1 MSGDRWRWFNLVCV
15 CANPAHMMALVRRGR
30 GAHEL
35 CRFCSNIWSRAH
47 EPIRKSLIRFSLCAE
62 NRCEASQSKGGTD
75 RKWCGFRKAEFLQF
89 GAAVSPCLSFASLLI
104 FFFLGTICPH
114 RKMSRYP
121 VGSDSIPTCHPLS
134 LSLSLPFSFL
144 SLHHWHQE
152 FSPSPAFHILSCPL
166 SLFSPSPVLSC
177 ITLPSPARLRIS
189 SAASAAAHT
198 IRHFTQWI
206 Y

>member
-15 CANPAHMMALVRRGR
+15 CANPAHTMALVRRGR

-104 FFFLGTICPH
+104 FYFFLGTICPH

-134 LSLSLPFSFL
+134 LSLSPFLLPLTSSLTSRVFSLPCFSHLIMSPFPLLPL
-144 SLHHWHQE
+144 SCALLHH
-152 FSPSPAFHILSCPL
+152 PPL
-166 SLFSPSPVLSC
+166 PC
-177 ITLPSPARLRIS
+177 EAKN
-189 SAASAAAHT
+189 
-198 IRHFTQWI
+198 Q
-206 Y
+206 

>member
-104 FFFLGTICPH
+104 FFFFGNNLSSQENVTLPCRLWLHP
-114 RKMSRYP
+114 YLP
-121 VGSDSIPTCHPLS
+121 PTVSLS
-134 LSLSLPFSFL
+134 LSLSPSSHFIIDIESFL
-144 SLHHWHQE
+144 PPLLFTSYHVPFPSSPPLLCSPA
-152 FSPSPAFHILSCPL
+152 SPSPPL
-166 SLFSPSPVLSC
+166 
-177 ITLPSPARLRIS
+177 RG
-189 SAASAAAHT
+189 
-198 IRHFTQWI
+198 
-206 Y
+206 

>member
-104 FFFLGTICPH
+104 FFFFLEQFVLTG
-114 RKMSRYP
+114 K
-121 VGSDSIPTCHPLS
+121 CHATLSALTPSLLATHCLS
-134 LSLSLPFSFL
+134 LSLSPFLLPLTSSLTSRVFSLPCFSHLIMSPFPLLPL
-144 SLHHWHQE
+144 SCALLHH
-152 FSPSPAFHILSCPL
+152 PPL
-166 SLFSPSPVLSC
+166 PC
-177 ITLPSPARLRIS
+177 EAKN
-189 SAASAAAHT
+189 
-198 IRHFTQWI
+198 Q
-206 Y
+206 

>member
-62 NRCEASQSKGGTD
+62 NRCEPIKRRDWQEMMRIQKSWIPAV
-75 RKWCGFRKAEFLQF
+75 WCRSVTLPLF
-89 GAAVSPCLSFASLLI
+89 CLFVD
-104 FFFLGTICPH
+104 FFFFGNNLSSQENVTLPCRLWLHP
-114 RKMSRYP
+114 YLP
-121 VGSDSIPTCHPLS
+121 PTVS

-144 SLHHWHQE
+144 SLHHWHRE